1 MAQVKSS
8 GIVPETKQPLPSIQ
22 NIIEKNETTEY
33 RNRLPSL
40 GNWINNEHSAMSQ
53 MNAQSMM
60 GMNGINGMNGMN
72 GMNTFNVN
80 NESQATLHNGLFNKD
95 RVFRQASLPYSTN
108 V

>member
-1 MAQVKSS
+1 MVQIKSS
-8 GIVPETKQPLPSIQ
+8 GTVPETKQPLPSIQ

-60 GMNGINGMNGMN
+60 GMNGMN